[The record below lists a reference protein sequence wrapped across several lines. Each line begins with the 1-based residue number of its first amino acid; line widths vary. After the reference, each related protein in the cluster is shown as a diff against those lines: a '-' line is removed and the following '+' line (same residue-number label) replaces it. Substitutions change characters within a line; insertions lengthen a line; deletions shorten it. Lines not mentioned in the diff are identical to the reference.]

1 VVEIHH
7 QQFNIN
13 GTRNDW
19 IAGLHVHKIVTNGH
33 SVTTSKFQFSYFLK
47 VVAISFLPKPQQK
60 SKILDYS
67 YSRPVIKLKPSLN
80 MKMFTWLDRL
90 GVDLKPGAHY
100 LCKECTSTVR
110 FTFSCKED
118 ESVEVDMVAM
128 ATPTA

>member
-1 VVEIHH
+1 MALETI
-7 QQFNIN
+7 
-13 GTRNDW
+13 
-19 IAGLHVHKIVTNGH
+19 GLPDCM
-33 SVTTSKFQFSYFLK
+33 FLFSQGSCDILSCQRSQK
-47 VVAISFLPKPQQK
+47 K

-90 GVDLKPGAHY
+90 GVDLKLGAHY